1 MDIFTL
7 LQTETVLA
15 KSAEMAQKDPYGWI
29 ITVVSISVV
38 FVSLA
43 LLFILYYLI
52 GRIVNRL
59 CKEKQPQ
66 TTSAVEDSAIA
77 EPEDS
82 ELHDKESYMIT
93 IRSKDQISISSLAPM
108 ASRTN
113 TESDVLQ
120 GGNQEAAKATS
131 GKEIITPLPGVIT
144 AIKVKAGDIVKNGQT
159 VAVLEA
165 MKMENDLLSEVDGT
179 VRSVNVEKGDSVLEG
194 AVIITLE

>member
-1 MDIFTL
+1 MYIFTL

-131 GKEIITPLPGVIT
+131 GKEIIAPLPGVIT

>member
-1 MDIFTL
+1 MDIFIL

-52 GRIVNRL
+52 GRIANRL

-66 TTSAVEDSAIA
+66 TTSAVEDSTIA

-120 GGNQEAAKATS
+120 EGNQEAAKATS
-131 GKEIITPLPGVIT
+131 GKEIIAPLPGVIT

-194 AVIITLE
+194 AVIITLG

>member
-7 LQTETVLA
+7 LQTETILA

-52 GRIVNRL
+52 GRLVSRFS
-59 CKEKQPQ
+59 KEEDPQ
-66 TTSAVEDSAIA
+66 TQNTVAGPSAAGPSAA

-82 ELHDKESYMIT
+82 APHDKESYVIT
-93 IRSKDQISISSLAPM
+93 ICSKDRISISSPAPK
-108 ASRTN
+108 
-113 TESDVLQ
+113 
-120 GGNQEAAKATS
+120 AADNNS
-131 GKEIITPLPGVIT
+131 GERQISAKEITAPLPGVIT
-144 AIKVKAGDIVKNGQT
+144 NIKVKAGDSVRSGQV

-165 MKMENDLLSEVDGT
+165 MKMENDLLAARDGT
-179 VRSVNVEKGDSVLEG
+179 VKEIKVEKGEGVLEG
-194 AVIITLE
+194 AVIITFE

>member
-52 GRIVNRL
+52 GRIANRL

-131 GKEIITPLPGVIT
+131 GKEIIAPLPGVIT

>member
-1 MDIFTL
+1 MYIFTL

-29 ITVVSISVV
+29 ITIVSISVV

-131 GKEIITPLPGVIT
+131 GKEIIAPLPGVIT